1 MTYGESV
8 PRAAVEMACT
18 EYDGVDSFP
27 SCAIVTGNFH
37 ARRHD
42 EDDLRAIDG
51 MGMGVS
57 DAMRCGAVLRRALHD
72 RDGRADRASRGAA
85 GAAHRRAACR
95 EPDSRRAGAWRRRR
109 RRGAE
114 RTGVAPRARASA
126 RAKSERAARH
136 ARCVR
141 RRAVVLH
148 AAARMKARAAAVF
161 HCTSM
166 RRGRASSRLGIVSF
180 NTPS

>member
-8 PRAAVEMACT
+8 PRASVEMACT
-18 EYDGVDSFP
+18 ECDGVDSFP

-126 RAKSERAARH
+126 RAKSERAAPS
-136 ARCVR
+136 CFTQ
-141 RRAVVLH
+141 RRA
-148 AAARMKARAAAVF
+148 
-161 HCTSM
+161 
-166 RRGRASSRLGIVSF
+166 
-180 NTPS
+180 

>member
-1 MTYGESV
+1 MTS
-8 PRAAVEMACT
+8 
-18 EYDGVDSFP
+18 
-27 SCAIVTGNFH
+27 NFH

-57 DAMRCGAVLRRALHD
+57 DAMRCDAVRCCVERYTTATTAAPIGQAVAQPAPRTDAPLAASPTLAAPVPGGGVDDVALNGRVSRRAL
-72 RDGRADRASRGAA
+72 A
-85 GAAHRRAACR
+85 RR
-95 EPDSRRAGAWRRRR
+95 
-109 RRGAE
+109 
-114 RTGVAPRARASA
+114 